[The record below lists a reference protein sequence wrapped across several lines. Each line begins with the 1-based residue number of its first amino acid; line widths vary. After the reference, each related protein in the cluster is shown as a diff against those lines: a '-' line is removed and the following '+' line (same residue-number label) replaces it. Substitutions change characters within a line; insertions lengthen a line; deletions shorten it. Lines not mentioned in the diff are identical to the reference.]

1 MLIPVTEILV
11 KTNYLTDIEK
21 IIEEVKKVQEA
32 NPNRTIKVS
41 IEISLK
47 DD

>member
-1 MLIPVTEILV
+1 MLIPTEIVV
-11 KTNYLTDIEK
+11 KANYLTDIEK

-32 NPNRTIKVS
+32 NPNRIIKVS